1 MQRFT
6 IFSDYVCPFCYL
18 AETALGRLREVGVAL
33 DYRAFELRPAPVAM
47 LDLNSEY
54 IVRGW
59 RNSVVPLAA
68 ALGVGLTM
76 PRVAPR
82 SRKAHELAAFAR
94 ERGRFPAIHR
104 ALFKA
109 YFHRGLDIGR
119 IDVLVGIAADVGLDM
134 TETKVALDIDQ
145 YTDAVIEQERAAAR
159 MGVVAV
165 PTIITSA
172 GERLAGVQSYEDLLA
187 IASDRTTE

>member
-18 AETALGRLREVGVAL
+18 AEASLSRLRDVGIAL

-59 RNSVVPLAA
+59 RNSVAPLAA
-68 ALGVGLTM
+68 ALEVGLKM
-76 PRVAPR
+76 PTIAPR

-109 YFHRGLDIGR
+109 YFQSGLDIGR
-119 IDVLVGIAADVGLDM
+119 IDVLVGIAGEAGLDM

-145 YTDAVIEQERAAAR
+145 YTDAVIDQERSAVR

-172 GERLAGVQSYEDLLA
+172 GERLQGVQSYEVLLEVA
-187 IASDRTTE
+187 GAS

>member
-18 AETALGRLREVGVAL
+18 AEAPLNRLREVGVGL
-33 DYRAFELRPAPVAM
+33 DYRAFELRPTPVAT
-47 LDLNSEY
+47 LDLTSAY

-59 RNSVVPLAA
+59 RNSVAPLAA
-68 ALGVGLTM
+68 ALGVELTM
-76 PRVAPR
+76 PTVAPR

-94 ERGRFPAIHR
+94 DRGRFPAIHR

-109 YFHRGLDIGR
+109 YFQGGLDIGR
-119 IDVLVGIAADVGLDM
+119 IDVLVGIAVQVGLDL

-165 PTIITSA
+165 PTIVTST
-172 GERLAGVQSYEDLLA
+172 GERLVGVHSYEVLLDVA
-187 IASDRTTE
+187 RDP